1 MRSPSPWRVPDF
13 RTLFAATT
21 LSQLA
26 TSVSYVAVPLIAV
39 SALDATPAQ
48 AGLLGALGTAAF
60 PLIGLP
66 AGALAI
72 GAAVAGAIGQLAG
85 VHLAL
90 WVGGALIATAFL
102 PVHLSPVRRRDLPPQ
117 SEPVDRSASRAGAG
131 PVAATSRAAR
141 TRRERR
147 L

>member
-1 MRSPSPWRVPDF
+1 M
-13 RTLFAATT
+13 FAATT

-39 SALDATPAQ
+39 SALDVTPAQ

-60 PLIGLP
+60 LLIGLP

-102 PVHLSPVRRRDLPPQ
+102 PVHLSPVRRRRDLPPQ
-117 SEPVDRSASRAGAG
+117 PEPVDRSASRAGAG